1 MTATALS
8 RLTLTDFR
16 SYVGAELALDGRPVF
31 LVGPNGAGKTNLL
44 EAISLFTPGRGLR
57 GAAIAELGRR
67 LPGETVG
74 RAWAVSASVS
84 VAGEATQVGT
94 GVAEAGAARRTV
106 RVGGETVPPG
116 RLADHL
122 RQVWL
127 TPAQDRLFL
136 EGAAERRRFFD
147 RLVFAAIPRHA
158 AHAQAY
164 DRASRERMRLLTD
177 DTQAPD
183 PAWLDALEARLAEA
197 GALMAEARATTLAAL
212 QAEIDGRGERPFPQ
226 ARLSLTGEWE
236 QLAAAGAEI
245 ADIEA
250 RLAEAGALMA
260 EARATTLAAL
270 QAEID
275 GRGERPFPQAR
286 LSLTGEWEQLAAAGA
301 EIADIEARLAK
312 ALAAAR
318 PRDAAAGRALTGPHR
333 GDLAVVHVEKDR
345 PAAECSTGEQK
356 ALILNLV
363 LAQAASLARSDTAPS
378 PLLLLDEV
386 AAHLDARRRGAL
398 FDEIEALG
406 LQAFLTGTDEVLFE
420 ALAGRAQGFRVDGSA
435 LLTLD

>member
-16 SYVGAELALDGRPVF
+16 SYARAELVLDGRPVY

-57 GAAIAELGRR
+57 GAPIAELGRR
-67 LPGETVG
+67 LPGEGQG
-74 RAWAVSASVS
+74 RAWAVSAVV
-84 VAGEATQVGT
+84 VADGGETQVGT
-94 GVAEAGAARRTV
+94 GVEQAGAARRTV
-106 RVGGETVPPG
+106 RIAGETVPPG

-164 DRASRERMRLLTD
+164 DRALRERLRLLTPESRGE
-177 DTQAPD
+177 TGPPD
-183 PAWLDALEARLAEA
+183 AAWLDALEARLAEA

-212 QAEIDGRGERPFPQ
+212 QAEIDRRGGRPFPQ

-236 QLAAAGAEI
+236 QMAAAGAEI

-250 RLAEAGALMA
+250 RLAA
-260 EARATTLAAL
+260 
-270 QAEID
+270 
-275 GRGERPFPQAR
+275 
-286 LSLTGEWEQLAAAGA
+286 
-301 EIADIEARLAK
+301 

-318 PRDAAAGRALTGPHR
+318 ARDAAAGRSLTGPHR
-333 GDLAVVHVEKDR
+333 GDLAVIHAEKDR

-363 LAQAASLARSDTAPS
+363 LAQAARLARAEAAPG
-378 PLLLLDEV
+378 PILLLDEV
-386 AAHLDARRRGAL
+386 AAHLDSRRRAGL

-406 LQAFLTGTDEVLFE
+406 LQAFLTGTDEHLFE
-420 ALAGRAQGFRVDGSA
+420 GLAGRAQGVRVEGAA
-435 LLTLD
+435 LTPIRA